1 VYPEAS
7 IDLIDRAR
15 SDRQAFAEI
24 YDLYV
29 HRVYAFCLS
38 RTNDRD
44 EAEDVTSQTFERALS
59 AIGRYEQRGS
69 GFSSWLLR
77 ISANLLVDRS
87 RGRSRLVLM
96 GDDPMPESASDQ
108 PPEPRPEDWVE
119 QWERAAWL
127 RDHVA
132 TLPREQQVALR
143 LRYWEGLSMAEVGE
157 RLGKSENATKQTIHR
172 AMLSLR
178 ARIAREV
185 TLDA

>member
-7 IDLIDRAR
+7 RDLIDRAR
-15 SDRQAFAEI
+15 SDRHAFGEM
-24 YDLYV
+24 YDHYV

-44 EAEDVTSQTFERALS
+44 EAEEVTSQTFERALS
-59 AIGRYEQRGS
+59 AIGRYEHRGS

-96 GDDPMPESASDQ
+96 GDEPMPELPRDQ
-108 PPEPRPEDWVE
+108 PREPRPEEWVE

-127 RDHVA
+127 RAHMA
-132 TLPREQQVALR
+132 TLPREQQIALR
-143 LRYWEGLSMAEVGE
+143 LRYWDGLSMAEVGK

-178 ARIAREV
+178 ARIAREATV
-185 TLDA
+185 DA